1 MQRALGVS
9 ADYVPGTAFHRETEE
24 EKVARL
30 AAREERDQARIEQV
44 LKKEREDAQRK
55 KEFEE
60 REKLRRREEYYR
72 WVRSPSLCCFRQ
84 SFELTQLLDDR
95 VLPTRKLHDF
105 EIDHQDDPPLGDIMI
120 LPHRVVMTVLR
131 RPAEPGAGTAI
142 PFPHPAVHHHH
153 LPLERVLFE
162 AGP

>member
-1 MQRALGVS
+1 LSSHCSSRSSSLHHADSPLRLDEDEIDAACDTLREKLSSQLHNLKDPRGRPTDSHSIAAAKELEMSKMQRALGVS

-24 EKVARL
+24 EKAARL

-72 WVRSPSLCCFRQ
+72 CVRSPSLCSTGR
-84 SFELTQLLDDR
+84 
-95 VLPTRKLHDF
+95 
-105 EIDHQDDPPLGDIMI
+105 G
-120 LPHRVVMTVLR
+120 
-131 RPAEPGAGTAI
+131 
-142 PFPHPAVHHHH
+142 
-153 LPLERVLFE
+153 
-162 AGP
+162 